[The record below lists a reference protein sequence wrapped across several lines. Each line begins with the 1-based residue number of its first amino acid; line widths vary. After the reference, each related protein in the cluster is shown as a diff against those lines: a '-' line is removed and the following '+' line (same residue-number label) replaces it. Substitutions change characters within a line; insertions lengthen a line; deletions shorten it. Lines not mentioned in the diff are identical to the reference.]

1 MSFET
6 QCQDSGK
13 SLGNSPAARAA
24 PLEIPSVGVAECMEL
39 GGAAFIFISLS
50 QLWSGCGCCGGVV
63 VVVAAQALSSCQE
76 FRQPGGDS
84 VMRKNHPALICRLS
98 Q

>member
-50 QLWSGCGCCGGVV
+50 QLWSGCGCCGEVA
-63 VVVAAQALSSCQE
+63 VVVAAQA
-76 FRQPGGDS
+76 S
-84 VMRKNHPALICRLS
+84 VVARSLGSPAVTQL
-98 Q
+98 